1 MATTKRVQQYLEAR
15 AAGDLDRQRILQGA
29 MKGPELTQL
38 ARAIKAADAPG
49 APAGPTN
56 PTPKEAEMPAV
67 KVAPKPTP
75 TKARV
80 AQVAKPAPAP
90 RPVVAV
96 APRPEPKVGN
106 VIKPQYR
113 GGFRT
118 MEGLKTA
125 SGARVIATSNDIVT
139 QELAGT
145 TTEDLVAIA
154 ARCGVDFTWHHLNPG
169 MQRMNLGNR
178 LRSMLRR
185 GELEEAALTAKAPVK
200 AAKPAAKAAPA
211 AKKAAK

>member
-15 AAGDLDRQRILQGA
+15 AAGDKDRQAALQGA

-38 ARAIKAADAPG
+38 ARAIKALDAPG
-49 APAGPTN
+49 APDGPSN
-56 PTPKEAEMPAV
+56 PTPKEAEMPVTAV
-67 KVAPKPTP
+67 KKPT
-75 TKARV
+75 TKAAPR
-80 AQVAKPAPAP
+80 AQVAKPAPKPAP

-113 GGFRT
+113 GSFAT
-118 MEGLKTA
+118 LEGLKTA
-125 SGARVIATSNDIVT
+125 SGARVIATTNDIVT
-139 QELAGT
+139 QVLAGT
-145 TTEDLVAIA
+145 DTPALMEIA
-154 ARCGVDFTWHHLNPG
+154 ARCGVDFTWGHVNPG

-185 GELEEAALTAKAPVK
+185 GEIEEGTLRGT
-200 AAKPAAKAAPA
+200 AKAAPRAKAA
-211 AKKAAK
+211 AKK